1 MTMTAEV
8 LDLDQHLP
16 TPTEGFQIVGSP
28 AHIFG
33 ALAKAQ
39 GGFQPI
45 HRTKTV
51 RVTSDKGSYTFD
63 YAPLEAVLAA
73 TVPSLTANGLCLIHT
88 LGHHGQDIILTT
100 MLGHSSGSYLMMH
113 LRLPSTVSQ
122 WKDGKSFE
130 RAKTSQEMAS
140 DVTYRR
146 RYMVSCLLGVSA
158 EEDDDGASGEQMERT
173 VADKGPR
180 QATQQKPPVPKAPP
194 PVAAKQE
201 RPNVIQMEKP
211 EPKPEPKP
219 SGPPPLPV
227 ETNDEPARREQLLE
241 IKSLL
246 KELGFT
252 SGPGSMSEKWCVDLI
267 GIMPSQSP
275 TAKQAAVLL
284 ADLHAR
290 KAS

>member
-8 LDLDQHLP
+8 LDLDHVP
-16 TPTEGFQIVGSP
+16 PPTEGFQIVGNP
-28 AHIFG
+28 GHIFG

-45 HRTKTV
+45 HRSKTV
-51 RVTSDKGSYTFD
+51 KVSSDKGSYTFD
-63 YAPLEAVLAA
+63 YAPLDVVLAA
-73 TVPSLTANGLCLIHT
+73 TVPSLTANGLCLFHT
-88 LGHHGQDIILTT
+88 LGHHGQDVILTT
-100 MLGHSSGSYLMMH
+100 ILGHESGSSLMMF
-113 LRLPSTVSQ
+113 LRLPGTATQ

-158 EEDDDGASGEQMERT
+158 EEDDDGAAGEQMDRT
-173 VADKGPR
+173 VNDKGPR

-194 PVAAKQE
+194 TAAKQE

-219 SGPPPLPV
+219 SGPPPLPI
-227 ETNDEPARREQLLE
+227 ETNDVPARREQLLE

-275 TAKQAAVLL
+275 TEKQAAILL
-284 ADLHAR
+284 ADLHNR